1 MRLAPLA
8 SALGLAASLLL
19 AACAKDTGPERLLG
33 TDDGGALPSPPP
45 VPYEV
50 RFPGDL
56 PPDLAT
62 LLPQVSESERGREQ
76 PPSSRLGVRQRA
88 ERDVGLLQQALRA
101 EGYFDAT
108 VGFRL
113 EDPASVPA
121 QGVVQ
126 EVERV
131 AARPQVVLVFEIA
144 PGPRY
149 RFGTLA
155 VELADN
161 PDTYPTPSLKSLGL
175 VEGEPART
183 QAVLDAE
190 TSMLRAVRRAGFA
203 LARLGQREAIVDHDT
218 QRMDVT
224 LRLEPDRRAAFGKV
238 TFTGDAGVEESFLRG
253 RVPFASG
260 QRYDPAL
267 LDEGQRNLFDT
278 NLFSTIIIRPAEQLT
293 ADGRLDVAY
302 ELRERPPRSIGASLN
317 YQTDQGFGTTLF
329 WEHRNYFGAGELLR
343 AEIGVSQVEQVA
355 RLRFRKPDFLRVD
368 QNLLA
373 DAAVDRQDSDAYLS
387 SSVGAG
393 VAIERIF
400 TRQLK
405 GSLGV
410 AYRFAEIEDK
420 SGDQPD
426 ELFGLLSL
434 PATVSW
440 DFSNDRFDPTR
451 GGAVI
456 LTTTP
461 FTDLLGPSRSFLKS
475 RLTHTRY
482 FEIARAPQLVL
493 ALRGSVGSIVGNAS
507 RDEVPA
513 DERFYAGGGGSI
525 RGIAF
530 QLAGPLD
537 DDDRPLGGRS
547 LVEGSIELRSRLQN
561 NLGAVLFLDGGTVYD
576 TSLPWQG
583 SDLLFGAGPGLRY
596 FTPIGPVRVD
606 LGFPLNPRQG
616 VDDNFQ
622 LYVSIGQAF

>member
-8 SALGLAASLLL
+8 SALGLAASLLF
-19 AACAKDTGPERLLG
+19 AACARDTGQKAPLG
-33 TDDGGALPSPPP
+33 ADEASALPTPPP

-50 RFPGDL
+50 RFPSDL
-56 PPDLAT
+56 PPDLAA
-62 LLPQVSESERGREQ
+62 LLPQVSQSERGREQ

-88 ERDVGLLQQALRA
+88 ERDTGLLQQALRA

-113 EDPASVPA
+113 EEPQAVPA
-121 QGVVQ
+121 QGVVE
-126 EVERV
+126 EVER
-131 AARPQVVLVFEIA
+131 AAAPPQVVLVFEIA

-149 RFGTLA
+149 SFGALA

-161 PDTYPTPSLKSLGL
+161 PDAYPAPSPNSLGL

-190 TSMLRAVRRAGFA
+190 TSMLAAARRAGFA
-203 LARLGQREAIVDHDT
+203 LARLGQRDAIVDHET
-218 QRMDVT
+218 RRMHVT
-224 LRLEPDRRAAFGKV
+224 LRLEPGRRAEFGAV
-238 TFTGDAGVEESFLRG
+238 SFTGNEGVEESFLRG
-253 RVPFASG
+253 RVPFAAG
-260 QRYDPAL
+260 QRFDPAL
-267 LDEGQRNLFDT
+267 LDESQRNLFDT
-278 NLFSTIIIRPAEQLT
+278 NLFSTVIIRPAEQLT
-293 ADGRLDVAY
+293 PDGRLDVAY
-302 ELRERPPRSIGASLN
+302 ALRQRPPRSIGASLN

-329 WEHRNYFGAGELLR
+329 WENRNYFGAGELLR

-368 QNLLA
+368 QNLLV

-387 SSVGAG
+387 SSIGTG

-410 AYRFAEIEDK
+410 AYRFAQIEDK

-434 PATVSW
+434 PATVNW

-451 GGAVI
+451 GGSVI

-482 FEIARAPQLVL
+482 FEIAEAPQLVL

-525 RGIAF
+525 RGVAF

-537 DDDRPLGGRS
+537 DRDRPLGGRS
-547 LVEGSIELRSRLQN
+547 VVEGSIELRSRLQN
-561 NLGAVLFLDGGTVYD
+561 NLGAVLFLDAGTVYE
-576 TSLPWQG
+576 SSAPFQG
-583 SDLLFGAGPGLRY
+583 SDVLFGAGPGLRY

-606 LGFPLNPRQG
+606 LGFPLNPREG
-616 VDDNFQ
+616 VDDTFQ
-622 LYVSIGQAF
+622 LYLSIGQAF